1 MKRSQD
7 TGEIYLISLDTFML
21 MAVLGITLGILFI
34 VLNPT
39 AGLST
44 RLFTKDADIIDSISI
59 SDFTKLR
66 DKLDVY
72 SDIKQINQ
80 KVNDLSE
87 GEYYRYIYNS
97 TTPINSYQLK
107 QVRKINGIL
116 TELVINCFVTKEKVD
131 FSISYLN
138 ENFDYFEWDSV
149 KTTNNEFIL
158 RQIRNWDTVAD
169 IIILEE

>member
-1 MKRSQD
+1 
-7 TGEIYLISLDTFML
+7 ML

-39 AGLST
+39 VGLST

-59 SDFTKLR
+59 SDFTKLQT
-66 DKLDVY
+66 KLDVY
-72 SDIKQINQ
+72 NDIQQINQ
-80 KVNDLSE
+80 KVSDLPE
-87 GEYYRYIYNS
+87 GEYYRFIYHTS
-97 TTPINSYQLK
+97 FPMDIYQLK

-116 TELVINCFVTKEKVD
+116 TELVINCFVEDEKVD

-138 ENFDYFEWDSV
+138 ESYDYFEWDSV
-149 KTTNNEFIL
+149 KTTNNEYIL
-158 RQIRNWDTVAD
+158 KQIRSWDSVAD